1 MVLAGQFASNVIEDD
16 GGDVSAVPKPA
27 SSEDEDKMASD
38 EEMLGREEIQQ
49 FKSSV
54 VRQTTVG
61 SALPS
66 TNELT
71 ELMN

>member
-1 MVLAGQFASNVIEDD
+1 MSNVTENDD
-16 GGDVSAVPKPA
+16 GDVSAVPKPA

-38 EEMLGREEIQQ
+38 EEMMGREEIQQ

-54 VRQTTVG
+54 VGQTTVG

-66 TNELT
+66 INELR